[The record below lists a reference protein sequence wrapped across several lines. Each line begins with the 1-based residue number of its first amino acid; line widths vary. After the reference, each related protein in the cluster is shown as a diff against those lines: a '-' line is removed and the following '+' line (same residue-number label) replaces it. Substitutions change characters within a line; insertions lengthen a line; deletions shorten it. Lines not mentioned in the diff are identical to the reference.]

1 MLLAIAVG
9 STTTRLGVFQ
19 GERLVLQTSMGTDT
33 RALADEYA
41 VKIRSALLLYG
52 CDPARIDGAIL
63 ASVMPPLV
71 SVMRQ
76 AVGRLTAARL
86 LVVGPGLK
94 SGLQIQINDPGQLG
108 SDLVCCAV
116 GALARYEPPLLVCS
130 MGTATTMIAID
141 SRGAVQGGAIL
152 PGVKVALDALT
163 QHTAQLPQIDLEQ
176 PPKDVIGRNTI
187 DCMKSGVLYGNACT
201 LDGMAARMEETLGQ
215 PARRVATGSYAA
227 AITPYCWVGW
237 TVEQDLVLEGL
248 QRIHAR
254 NAR

>member
-1 MLLAIAVG
+1 
-9 STTTRLGVFQ
+9 
-19 GERLVLQTSMGTDT
+19 
-33 RALADEYA
+33 
-41 VKIRSALLLYG
+41 
-52 CDPARIDGAIL
+52 
-63 ASVMPPLV
+63 
-71 SVMRQ
+71 
-76 AVGRLTAARL
+76 
-86 LVVGPGLK
+86 
-94 SGLQIQINDPGQLG
+94 
-108 SDLVCCAV
+108 
-116 GALARYEPPLLVCS
+116 

-163 QHTAQLPQIDLEQ
+163 QHTAQLPQIDLER

-187 DCMKSGVLYGNACT
+187 DCMESGVLYGNACT

-227 AITPYCWVGW
+227 AITPYCRVGW